1 MEPRFLFPHRFKLIG
16 WIIAIPSIIL
26 GLFVLIDDLSFD
38 FLTVKMHF
46 NYILADEFLSS
57 DDKGKEFSV
66 FNFTDEIAVIGS
78 IIGLLLIAFSR
89 VKVEDEYVSQI
100 RLESLQWAIY
110 LNFALLIIA
119 TLLVYGLAYYM
130 VAIYNMITP
139 LLFFVV
145 RFHYILFFKNN
156 DKGTEHR
163 PIRPTEL

>member
-1 MEPRFLFPHRFKLIG
+1 MEPRFIFPHRFKLIG

-26 GLFVLIDDLSFD
+26 GLFVLINDLHFD
-38 FLTVKMHF
+38 FLTVKLPF
-46 NYILADEFLSS
+46 NYFFADEFLSS
-57 DDKGKEFSV
+57 DDKGKAFSV
-66 FNFTDEIAVIGS
+66 FNFTDEIAVICS
-78 IIGLLLIAFSR
+78 IIGLLLIAFSS

-119 TLLVYGLAYYM
+119 TLLVYGLAYYI

-139 LLFFVV
+139 LLFFVI

-156 DKGTEHR
+156 ERGADYR
-163 PIRPTEL
+163 PNRNTEL